1 MFYIEKD
8 KDGPEKIDTIRF
20 YVNVGGK
27 PVSNE
32 EIQTFDDLIDGKQ
45 ALLFQLHLIFDIVE
59 VEISN
64 LINWIFFRV

>member
-32 EIQTFDDLIDGKQ
+32 EIQTFDDLIDGKEDF
-45 ALLFQLHLIFDIVE
+45 LSVLNF
-59 VEISN
+59 
-64 LINWIFFRV
+64 

>member
-1 MFYIEKD
+1 MLYLAKD

-27 PVSNE
+27 PVSDE

-45 ALLFQLHLIFDIVE
+45 VLLFALDF
-59 VEISN
+59 
-64 LINWIFFRV
+64 